1 MGNIGRTIIEA
12 FALETPVIATS
23 YEGLQNLVVN
33 GVNGYLINTRDPR
46 DLAEKIRLVRQGR
59 FRDIRAN
66 LNPEYTLD
74 TMVEKTIAVYKELL

>member
-1 MGNIGRTIIEA
+1 
-12 FALETPVIATS
+12 
-23 YEGLQNLVVN
+23 VN